1 MKYYNYTLL
10 IAFRLILAS
19 GILII
24 AANTVV
30 AQTISDSTK
39 VELNLNA
46 YNPQQYVIADITI
59 EGVKYIN
66 PETILSFMG
75 FVKGDTITL
84 PGEDISFALKKLWA
98 QRYFSDIAI
107 YASKIVDN
115 QIYLIIQLTERP
127 RVSVWDFK
135 GVKKGEAKDLREK
148 LRLRRGGELSDYVLK
163 TSTDLIK
170 EFFDEKG
177 FRKAEVNIIQEND
190 TLVPNAV
197 KVIFDVQKN
206 DKVTIKKIDVF
217 GNKNISKG
225 KIRKQMKNKDA
236 SIWNFFSS
244 KKFKDQEYPNDL
256 EKIIN
261 YYNQKGYRDAVIT
274 ADSVFYLN
282 NKKLG
287 INITVDEGQRYY
299 FRNIT
304 WVGNSIVPSTT
315 LYNILSIKKGDVYDV
330 VAMNKMLYADQSSVS
345 TQYNDQG
352 YLFFKVEPVEVN
364 IVGDSVD
371 IEMRIYEGKQAVF
384 KRVNITGNHKTN
396 EHIIRRELWTRPGN
410 LYSKSALERSIRELA
425 QSQNYDAEKLTAY
438 GEGFFI
444 DANERD
450 GTVDITYNVEEKSND
465 QVELSGGYGGN
476 TFIATVGF
484 RFSNFSIKNIFN
496 GKAWRP
502 VPSGDGQTLAI
513 RFQTNGTYYTA
524 FSLSFMEPW
533 LGGRKP
539 TSLSVSTYYTR
550 ETNASYFY
558 QSATQSL
565 ETYGISAGIGQR
577 LKWPDSYFTLYT
589 GISLQHYILNDW
601 QYNFLFSNGT
611 SNNLSFNVILG
622 RNSTD
627 QPIYPRGGS
636 DLSLGVQ
643 FTPPYSLFSPN
654 KDYKNMS
661 DDKRYRWIE
670 YHKWTFKAAVYTR
683 LMGDLVLMT
692 RVQFGFLGYYNQDWG
707 YSPFESFVLG
717 GDGMGFY
724 NRYGQENIALRGYT
738 NASITPRLNNAYAGR
753 IYDKFTLEL
762 RHPII
767 MQPQANI
774 YGYVFF
780 EGGNAWA
787 SFDRFNP
794 FAIKRSA
801 GLGVKLMLPVVGIL
815 GIDWGYGFDNIPG
828 NPSAGG
834 GQIHFTFGMPM

>member
-1 MKYYNYTLL
+1 MKCYNYIILTL
-10 IAFRLILAS
+10 
-19 GILII
+19 GILTV
-24 AANTVV
+24 AANAAI
-30 AQTISDSTK
+30 AQTTADSTK
-39 VELNLNA
+39 VELNLSA
-46 YNPQQYVIADITI
+46 HNPQQYIIADIAV
-59 EGVKYIN
+59 EGAKYIN
-66 PETILSFMG
+66 PEQILSFTG
-75 FVKGDTITL
+75 LVKGDTITL
-84 PGEDISFALKKLWA
+84 PSEDISFALKKLWA

-107 YASKIVDN
+107 YANKIVGSE
-115 QIYLIIQLTERP
+115 IYLTLKLTERP
-127 RVSVWDFK
+127 RVSTWDFK
-135 GVKKGEAKDLREK
+135 GIKKGERTDLREK

-170 EFFDEKG
+170 EYFDEKG
-177 FRKAEVNIIQEND
+177 FRKAEINIIQEND
-190 TLVPNAV
+190 SIVPNAV
-197 KVIFDVQKN
+197 KVTFDIQKN
-206 DKVTIKKIDVF
+206 QKVTIKKINIF
-217 GNKNISKG
+217 GNKKLSAG
-225 KIRKQMKNKDA
+225 KVKKQMKNKDA
-236 SIWNFFSS
+236 AFKNLFSS
-244 KKFKDQEYPNDL
+244 KKFKDEEYPKDL
-256 EKIIN
+256 DKIIT
-261 YYNQKGYRDAVIT
+261 YYNEKGYRDAVIT
-274 ADSVFYLN
+274 TDSIFYIN
-282 NKKLG
+282 NKRLG
-287 INITVDEGQRYY
+287 INITVEEGKRYY

-304 WVGNSIVPSTT
+304 WVGNTIVPSTT
-315 LYNILSIKKGDVYDV
+315 LNNILNIKKGDVYDV
-330 VAMNKMLYADQSSVS
+330 VAMEKMLYTDQMSVR
-345 TQYNDQG
+345 TQYADQG
-352 YLFFKVEPVEVN
+352 YLFFNINPVEIN

-371 IEMRIYEGKQAVF
+371 IEMRIYEGKPAVF
-384 KRVNITGNHKTN
+384 KRINITGNHKTN

-410 LYSKSALERSIRELA
+410 LFSQSAFERSIRELA
-425 QSQNYDAEKLTAY
+425 HSNNYDAEKLTKQ
-438 GEGFFI
+438 GEGYI
-444 DANERD
+444 IAPDERD
-450 GTVDITYNVEEKSND
+450 GTVDLTYNVEEKSND

-476 TFIATVGF
+476 TFIATIGF
-484 RFSNFSIKNIFN
+484 RFSNFSLRNIFN
-496 GKAWRP
+496 PKAWRP
-502 VPSGDGQTLAI
+502 VPSGDGQTLSI

-550 ETNASYFY
+550 ETNANYFY
-558 QSATQSL
+558 QTATQSL

-589 GISLQHYILNDW
+589 GISLQHYVLNDW
-601 QYNFLFSNGT
+601 QYQFLFSDGT
-611 SNNLSFNVILG
+611 SNNLSFNIILG

-654 KDYKNMS
+654 KDYKNMP
-661 DDKRYRWIE
+661 DNQKYKWIE

-683 LMGDLVLMT
+683 LAGDLVLMT
-692 RVQFGFLGYYNQDWG
+692 RAQFGFLGYYNQDWG

-738 NASITPRLNNAYAGR
+738 NASITPRVSNAYAGR

-780 EGGNAWA
+780 EGGNAWS

-801 GLGVKLMLPVVGIL
+801 GLGIKLMLPVVGIL
-815 GIDWGYGFDNIPG
+815 GIDWGYGFDNIPYSP
-828 NPSAGG
+828 NAGG